1 MFKRYNCLVD
11 CVVVFAL
18 WQTKKVFLNLLTGQG
33 WVGACL
39 CEFLYSMFFCFVV
52 LNTTAA
58 RAYSSEGNQFYG
70 LAIGAMALAASYAAG
85 PVSGGLINPAITIGA
100 DLAGAGAGFGKSLIY
115 AVFQLLGAA
124 FSALLFK
131 MVRPLDFD
139 ENETPRSRLI
149 SEMIGTFALVLTVG
163 LAVLA
168 KTPMAVVAI
177 AGCLVA
183 MVYALGDVSGAH
195 FNPAVTVAVL
205 VSGHD
210 PDMIP
215 KRAGYYI
222 GSQLLS
228 AIIAGWC
235 FCLLHNGNSFVV
247 APGEGFSL
255 AAAAVAEMFFTGLLA
270 FVVLGVA
277 VAPKTKSSQIFG
289 LAIGFCVVVAG
300 FSVGNVSGAFLN
312 PAVSV
317 GVAASGA
324 GWSSVKTA
332 VRYTTFQLLGG
343 SVAGGLNYLLHSEVS
358 EPTSVTLHA
367 SATDLI
373 EELTKLVA
381 EFVGTFLLT
390 FTVGCN
396 VLAGNATWG
405 GVSIACLLMV
415 AVYSLGPIS
424 GACLN
429 PAVSLALGISKA
441 MGGSGLDWIQVGLYT
456 SVQLG
461 AGIAA
466 AVSYAL
472 LYGQSFNLAPAEGF
486 GWLNAGLCEMLYTF
500 MLCFVVLNVAVA
512 KKNLTESNQFFGLA
526 IGLVIIAGAYG
537 AGAVS
542 GGCFNPAVA
551 VGIDVSSVFLGFGWS
566 VLYIVFEIFGAALA
580 VLAFKMVRPE
590 DFHEDKSPKTELVSE
605 FLGTFM
611 LVLTIGLNVLG
622 KSKAGAFSIAAA
634 LTAMIYALGDV
645 SGAHFNPAVTV
656 AILQSGRCPELSP
669 AKAGL
674 YIAAQITGGLVAA
687 GTYAFIYV
695 GQSFPL
701 GPVGNSTW
709 GQVVVAELIFTF
721 LLSFVVLS
729 VAVSKQTKSSN
740 MFGFLIGSCV
750 TVGGFA
756 VGGIS
761 GGSLNPAVSIG
772 LAGVSILNGGVFLP
786 ALAYSAVEIVGGLIA
801 AGVFKVTH
809 EIDTTAEEKEKLVA

>member
-1 MFKRYNCLVD
+1 
-11 CVVVFAL
+11 
-18 WQTKKVFLNLLTGQG
+18 
-33 WVGACL
+33 
-39 CEFLYSMFFCFVV
+39 
-52 LNTTAA
+52 
-58 RAYSSEGNQFYG
+58 
-70 LAIGAMALAASYAAG
+70 MA
-85 PVSGGLINPAITIGA
+85 PATEPTIG
-100 DLAGAGAGFGKSLIY
+100 S
-115 AVFQLLGAA
+115 
-124 FSALLFK
+124 
-131 MVRPLDFD
+131 
-139 ENETPRSRLI
+139 
-149 SEMIGTFALVLTVG
+149 
-163 LAVLA
+163 
-168 KTPMAVVAI
+168 
-177 AGCLVA
+177 
-183 MVYALGDVSGAH
+183 
-195 FNPAVTVAVL
+195 
-205 VSGHD
+205 
-210 PDMIP
+210 
-215 KRAGYYI
+215 
-222 GSQLLS
+222 
-228 AIIAGWC
+228 
-235 FCLLHNGNSFVV
+235 
-247 APGEGFSL
+247 
-255 AAAAVAEMFFTGLLA
+255 
-270 FVVLGVA
+270 
-277 VAPKTKSSQIFG
+277 
-289 LAIGFCVVVAG
+289 
-300 FSVGNVSGAFLN
+300 
-312 PAVSV
+312 
-317 GVAASGA
+317 
-324 GWSSVKTA
+324 
-332 VRYTTFQLLGG
+332 
-343 SVAGGLNYLLHSEVS
+343 
-358 EPTSVTLHA
+358 
-367 SATDLI
+367 
-373 EELTKLVA
+373 KLVA